1 VNRPSDLD
9 RTYLKALL
17 SRLDA
22 RLARLVLL
30 WRQSGQDPGDRFR
43 GLYINDASARSL
55 ATRKPG
61 SNWGSGL
68 QLDKADQARL
78 DQDES
83 RSEKLIRQIKKD
95 ANRQQAT
102 LRLLDLRARFGLSE
116 FEWWALIVILAPS
129 LDLRYEQLYSYLQDD
144 VTRKHASVDLCL
156 NLLSA
161 DSLERLDDL
170 HFFHSE
176 APLQRWRLIVPIED
190 GSQPASSL
198 RQSFVAAPEVV
209 SWILGEI
216 TTSGSRQGRRAY
228 IPADAHQFD
237 QPSAIFSQPG
247 IPSAR
252 ILENIAPFLCLS
264 GRDAHQHDLT
274 ARQLAAAVG
283 RDMLQVWLPSGGTR
297 ADLLETLTT
306 AARDSR
312 LLDAWLYLQNA
323 ESLIDADGYLLGDA
337 LEILAEGENV
347 VIFSSRVT
355 YKLNPSFSRSDHPL
369 MNLEF
374 DNLTSAERKDL
385 WLSLLEGFLD
395 DVPDQELTVLSGQ
408 FSLTSGQILAASST
422 AISSALQHGRALQTD
437 DLFRAAQF
445 HSGHHLN
452 ELAQK
457 INPRYGWEDLILS
470 DTPLAML
477 QELVQMVKDRPLVL
491 EGWKLGR
498 KLAASNGISALF
510 SGPPGTGKTLSAQII
525 ASELGIDL
533 YRIDLSTVVSKYVG
547 ETEKNLEKIFSEAS
561 ESNAILFFDEADTIF
576 GKRSEVKDAQ
586 DRYANLEVGYL
597 LQRMESYNG
606 LAILATNLK
615 ANLDDAFTRRLHF
628 IINFPFPNEADR
640 LRIWQVLVPPELPL
654 AEDVDFA
661 LMAKRFKLA
670 GGNIRNI
677 LLSAAYYA
685 AENGHKVNMHHLM
698 HGARRELQKMGKLV
712 QESDFV
718 LN

>member
-1 VNRPSDLD
+1 MSSLSALD
-9 RTYLKALL
+9 RSYLEALL

-30 WRQSGQDPGDRFR
+30 WQQSGQDPGDRFR
-43 GLYINDASARSL
+43 GLYINDVFARSL
-55 ATRKPG
+55 TARTPG
-61 SNWGSGL
+61 SHWGSGL
-68 QLDKADQARL
+68 QLDKADQTRL
-78 DQDES
+78 DRDES
-83 RSEKLIRQIKKD
+83 QSDKMIRQIEKD
-95 ANRQQAT
+95 ADRQKTILHLQK
-102 LRLLDLRARFGLSE
+102 LRDRFGLSE
-116 FEWWALIVILAPS
+116 FEWWAFIVVLAPS

-144 VTRKHASVDLCL
+144 VTRKQASVDLCL

-161 DSLERLDDL
+161 DNLERLDDL
-170 HFFHSE
+170 RFFQPD
-176 APLQRWRLIVPIED
+176 APLRRWRLIVPVEES
-190 GSQPASSL
+190 GQPASSL
-198 RQSFVAAPEVV
+198 RQAFVAAPEVV
-209 SWILGEI
+209 SWLLGEVHNI
-216 TTSGSRQGRRAY
+216 GGRQGRRTY
-228 IPADAHQFD
+228 IPAGAHEFE
-237 QPSAIFSQPG
+237 QPAAIFTQPG
-247 IPSAR
+247 VPSAR

-264 GRDAHQHDLT
+264 GRDAHQHELT
-274 ARQLAAAVG
+274 ARQMASAVERG
-283 RDMLQVWLPSGGTR
+283 MLQIWLPSGGIST
-297 ADLLETLTT
+297 DLLETLIT

-312 LLDAWLYLQNA
+312 LLNSWLYLHGA

-337 LEILAEGENV
+337 HEVLAAGENV
-347 VIFSSRVT
+347 VVFSSRVPL
-355 YKLNPSFSRSDHPL
+355 KLNPAFPRSDHPL

-374 DNLTSAERKDL
+374 EDLTSSERKDL
-385 WLSLLEGFLD
+385 WLTLMEGFLD
-395 DVPDQELTVLSGQ
+395 DITDQELTVLSGQ
-408 FSLTSGQILAASST
+408 FTLTSGQILAASST

-615 ANLDDAFTRRLHF
+615 ANLDEAFTRRLHF
-628 IINFPFPNEADR
+628 IINFPFPDEADR
-640 LRIWQVLVPPELPL
+640 LRIWKVLVPPELPL

-685 AENGHKVNMHHLM
+685 AENGNKVNMEHLM